1 LVKNQGACWLLRRAP
16 HSSDSRLPCA
26 SKCLECGGCGTGWRS
41 IGVAGVER
49 PGVWEAPAFV
59 GRAKAG
65 FGEAPCNGLEDVL
78 GGSEPAVER
87 SAYEF
92 GGCPR
97 SPPDLRKGRSFR
109 RVSRL
114 RFVKHVQEYC
124 HAHACQQMNSR
135 LQ

>member
-92 GGCPR
+92 RSCLR
-97 SPPDLRKGRSFR
+97 SPGVIAWIRHIIDSLGLMPKGRKPAYP
-109 RVSRL
+109 L
-114 RFVKHVQEYC
+114 
-124 HAHACQQMNSR
+124 A
-135 LQ
+135 